1 MEIPISKLLNPSY
14 DLETK
19 KNKTQF
25 MLKLS
30 YDTIFYSIATI
41 CSYLTFKDEHWFPKA
56 VGGCGSCSQIYQEY
70 PNWP

>member
-1 MEIPISKLLNPSY
+1 MEDPISKILNPFF

-41 CSYLTFKDEHWFPKA
+41 CFYLTFKEEHWSPTT
-56 VGGCGSCSQIYQEY
+56 VGGCGSFS
-70 PNWP
+70 